1 MKTLLIKLAYTNYCW
16 GSSED
21 EGLSDTNLSYKQK
34 KITLPMFQ
42 LNAAVVIGV
51 KVATGA
57 ISRNVSKVIFRTGDR

>member
-34 KITLPMFQ
+34 KNYF
-42 LNAAVVIGV
+42 A
-51 KVATGA
+51 
-57 ISRNVSKVIFRTGDR
+57 NVSTECCSRHWGESGNWSNQLKRQ